1 MCIIAN
7 RSFYTILFDMEKW
20 LQNNR

>member
-7 RSFYTILFDMEKW
+7 RSFYTILFYMEEW
-20 LQNNR
+20 LQKDW